1 MSSALI
7 ITIVGIAV
15 GAIVV
20 VVLAKKL
27 MHAMRGSE
35 IAGTSRQELTA
46 RWAKI
51 EQLAMQNDE
60 MSGKMALMEADKFFD
75 LALKMMMFS
84 GDTMG
89 ERMKVAGYKFPKM
102 QDAWQAHILRN
113 KMVHDAQFSL
123 RPDSARRAVGQYK
136 NALKQMNV
144 L

>member
-1 MSSALI
+1 MSGTLI
-7 ITIVGIAV
+7 IAIITTIIG
-15 GAIVV
+15 V
-20 VVLAKKL
+20 VVLVVIIKKL
-27 MHAMRGSE
+27 MRSMRDSE
-35 IAGTSRQELTA
+35 LSGTSRQELAA

-75 LALKMMMFS
+75 LALKMMMFA

-113 KMVHDAQFSL
+113 KMVHDTQFSL
-123 RPDSARRAVGQYK
+123 RPESARRAVGQFK
-136 NALKQMNV
+136 NTLKQMNV